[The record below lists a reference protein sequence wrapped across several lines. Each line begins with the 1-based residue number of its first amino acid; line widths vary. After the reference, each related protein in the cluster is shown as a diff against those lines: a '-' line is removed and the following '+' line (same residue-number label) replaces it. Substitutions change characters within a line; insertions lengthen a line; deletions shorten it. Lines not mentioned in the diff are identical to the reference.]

1 MGLQGQQGRRRPD
14 AGYAMAALLVMIG
27 VMAIVM
33 AAVLPVWRHE
43 AQREK
48 EAELVFRGQQW
59 VRAIR
64 LYQSRFQT
72 FPPGFDVLVSQRFI
86 RKKFKDPITG
96 EDFQPLYAAGQ
107 AGANRGGGPAPGSG
121 SFASSNQ
128 GVVTGGGI
136 IGVTSKSK
144 DTSIRV
150 YNGATHY
157 NEWQFV
163 YVNTAAG
170 RGQFPGGRPGG
181 PGGRPGQ
188 PPNPNNPGFPGGPGR
203 GPGGPGRGPGGP
215 GRGFGTPGVMPFPG
229 MPPQPIPGGGRGG
242 RGGG

>member
-33 AAVLPVWRHE
+33 AALLPVWRHE

-48 EAELVFRGQQW
+48 EAEFVFRAQQY

-72 FPPGFDVLVSQRFI
+72 FPPSFDVLVSQRFL
-86 RKKFKDPITG
+86 RKKYKDPITND
-96 EDFQPLYAAGQ
+96 DFQPLYAAGQ
-107 AGANRGGGPAPGSG
+107 GPNRGNNP
-121 SFASSNQ
+121 Q
-128 GVVTGGGI
+128 GAVTGGGI

-144 DTSIRV
+144 ETSIRV
-150 YNGATHY
+150 FNGATHY
-157 NEWQFV
+157 NEWQAV
-163 YVNTAAG
+163 YVNTAPG
-170 RGQFPGGRPGG
+170 RGRGG
-181 PGGRPGQ
+181 P